1 MCRRTRKVS
10 LLICILIVG
19 GERADNECLAPDP
32 KPKKN
37 RELKTEILPVT
48 VTPVGTKNPV
58 GTKTLAG
65 GTTQVSTPV
74 LGAQTVAVPS
84 ASAAPPKA
92 K

>member
-1 MCRRTRKVS
+1 MSCV
-10 LLICILIVG
+10 
-19 GERADNECLAPDP
+19 APDP

-48 VTPVGTKNPV
+48 VTPVGTTKNPV
-58 GTKTLAG
+58 GTKTLA

-84 ASAAPPKA
+84 ASASSKA